1 LLAGWLTGWLGL
13 LVFFGR
19 PASQQTPKTFDIKR
33 KKKIKRVDISSS
45 TQLYP
50 LSLSLNII
58 KKEVYFFFVFS
69 FSLLDKNNRI
79 NSPGQADES
88 GHRSACKMA
97 LTFGLSGGKILSL
110 SLFSLSRIF
119 SLGGKKKKQK
129 TTKTKS
135 YDTSG
140 QGLRSQNATVGD
152 RAIG

>member
-1 LLAGWLTGWLGL
+1 
-13 LVFFGR
+13 
-19 PASQQTPKTFDIKR
+19 
-33 KKKIKRVDISSS
+33 
-45 TQLYP
+45 
-50 LSLSLNII
+50 
-58 KKEVYFFFVFS
+58 
-69 FSLLDKNNRI
+69 
-79 NSPGQADES
+79 
-88 GHRSACKMA
+88 MA